1 MTEPEDKGDLILEAE
16 TWKELVTSD
25 NWRYFKELLRERRNY
40 LNKQALLK
48 LDNREDDFA
57 FGYRLR
63 AIECDAILQRVSDRL
78 VELKTS
84 NKGEND
90 E

>member
-1 MTEPEDKGDLILEAE
+1 
-16 TWKELVTSD
+16 
-25 NWRYFKELLRERRNY
+25 
-40 LNKQALLK
+40 LK